1 MSHLLNIPATLQEAI
16 QHFADPD
23 ANMDC
28 MIALRWPNGVTCPY
42 CESPEPN
49 YLTKRRIW
57 QCRGCRQQFSIKVG
71 TVMEDSPIG
80 LDKWLPAFWLLANCK
95 NGISSY
101 ELARDLGVTQKTAWF
116 MLHRIRLAMQN
127 RSFQKMRGT
136 IEIDETYLGGKARF
150 MHKSKRER
158 VITKPGVADKLPVLG
173 MLQRSKKKG
182 GSKVVASVVRK
193 VRKKHI
199 QPMIRAQV
207 AKGSTVHTDA
217 LATYEGLAADFQH
230 GVIDHA
236 VAYVQDGIST
246 NGLENFWSLLK
257 RTIRGTYVSVD
268 PFHVFRYLDEQT
280 FRFNNRADN
289 DGGRFREVVRAV
301 VGKRLTYAELT
312 GGDLRPATT

>member
-1 MSHLLNIPATLQEAI
+1 MKPLDLAPATLLEAVT
-16 QHFADPD
+16 HFTDPD
-23 ANMDC
+23 ANLDFVAAM
-28 MIALRWPNGVTCPY
+28 RWPDGVICPH
-42 CESPEPN
+42 CDTPAPM
-49 YLTKRRIW
+49 YLKTRRVW
-57 QCRGCRQQFSIKVG
+57 KCRACRKQFSVKVG
-71 TVMEDSPIG
+71 TVLEDSPIG
-80 LDKWLPAFWLLANCK
+80 LEKWLPAIWMLTNCK

-116 MLHRIRLAMQN
+116 MLHRIRLAMQT
-127 RSFQKMRGT
+127 RAFKMHGT

-207 AKGSTVHTDA
+207 AKGATIHTDA

-280 FRFNNRADN
+280 FRFNNRGTD
-289 DGGRFREVVRAV
+289 DGGRFREVVRAM

-312 GGDLRPATT
+312 GADMTPATT